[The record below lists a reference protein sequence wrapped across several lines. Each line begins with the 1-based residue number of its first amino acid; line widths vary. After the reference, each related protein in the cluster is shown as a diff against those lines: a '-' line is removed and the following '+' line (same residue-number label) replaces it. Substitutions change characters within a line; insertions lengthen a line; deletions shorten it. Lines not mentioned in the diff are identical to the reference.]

1 MGCTTSK
8 PKKYSNMELIEDTI
22 LDINLL
28 GSTPLDLEYVFSGA
42 FNNFVFESSFE
53 VILNID
59 ESSLNLSTSP
69 QK

>member
-1 MGCTTSK
+1 
-8 PKKYSNMELIEDTI
+8 MELIDDRI
-22 LDINLL
+22 LDIDLL
-28 GSTPLDLEYVFSGA
+28 GSTPLDLEYVFSGT

-69 QK
+69 L